1 MPDCWH
7 SSASWRDHWAMLG
20 LETLGNTEMQSS
32 LSLFLLN
39 LTHHHF
45 PTIGPQMLVCLY
57 VHILI
62 IEDDIENGVHLFSL
76 WNLGNWR
83 TWVTG
88 ILPGMVNYK
97 FNWRR
102 KKDNN
107 YWLSSCS
114 TLCSLFVFLCNNS
127 SWAFKKNCLQRKT
140 LDFQWVLSSH
150 NSTLAFII
158 SHILA

>member
-88 ILPGMVNYK
+88 IAAGVLLYELWNSRK
-97 FNWRR
+97 QAEEKERALNEHLFNLNDLITKQECEVILMKARVEKLESPRR
-102 KKDNN
+102 IVTEKDKKTAK
-107 YWLSSCS
+107 S
-114 TLCSLFVFLCNNS
+114 TT
-127 SWAFKKNCLQRKT
+127 AR
-140 LDFQWVLSSH
+140 
-150 NSTLAFII
+150 
-158 SHILA
+158 